1 MRKCNKYVKVVA
13 FYLSVVPVRQMVRN
27 IGSTE
32 VPDAICQYLANHI
45 STKWK
50 MLGTQLLINTD
61 VLDCIDYENHHVW
74 DKSIMMLKMW
84 REKCKDKATIEV
96 LRKALENIGRNDL
109 SKEVRGMSIP
119 SSVNPLNSPNFSRK
133 GKCSL
138 R

>member
-50 MLGTQLLINTD
+50 WLGTQLLINTD
-61 VLDCIDYENHHVW
+61 VLDDIDYENHLVL
-74 DKSIMMLKMW
+74 DKSILMFKTW

-109 SKEVRGMSIP
+109 SEEVRGM
-119 SSVNPLNSPNFSRK
+119 SSVNPLNSSNFSRK